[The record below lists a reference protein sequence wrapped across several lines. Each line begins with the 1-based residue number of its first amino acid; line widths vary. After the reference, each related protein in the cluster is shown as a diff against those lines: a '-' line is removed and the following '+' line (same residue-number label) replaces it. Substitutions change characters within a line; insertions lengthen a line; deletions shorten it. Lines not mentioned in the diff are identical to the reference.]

1 MNENKKERK
10 KNRDIASPAT
20 AEDMAPAGS
29 NPGSSDVTGILDERI
44 RNLREAIE
52 EIDAALAH
60 RKVLNVRFLEQI
72 DREAEEV
79 KRHLNMLQAPWKT
92 GFYPEVEFLRL
103 SFHKSLTS
111 RAKESRTE
119 QLKYWENNVNLAKE
133 RRKFLDEY
141 KALVGMR
148 RRLSRN
154 DILPR
159 PEGRSTS

>member
-1 MNENKKERK
+1 MNENEKERK
-10 KNRDIASPAT
+10 RNRDIARPA
-20 AEDMAPAGS
+20 AAKDIARVKS
-29 NPGSSDVTGILDERI
+29 NSSSSDVTGILDERI
-44 RNLREAIE
+44 HNLREAIE

-60 RKVLNVRFLEQI
+60 RKVLNVRFIEQI

-111 RAKESRTE
+111 RAKEQRAE
-119 QLKYWENNVNLAKE
+119 QLKYWENGVNLAKE

-141 KALVGMR
+141 KALVGMQ
-148 RRLSRN
+148 RRLREN
-154 DILPR
+154 EDR
-159 PEGRSTS
+159 